1 MQKKTSDLLKELT
14 AENAYISE
22 YIASNPD
29 SFINGNIKDY
39 WEGIIDKSGLTK
51 SSIINKSDFSYCY
64 FYDIING
71 RKIPGK
77 DKVVRLILAM
87 KLSLDDCQD
96 ALRISSK
103 SALYPKIK
111 RDSILIFALNH
122 SPSIYETKDL
132 LTKHGEEQFK

>member
-14 AENAYISE
+14 AENADISE

-29 SFINGNIKDY
+29 PFINGNIKDY

-77 DKVVRLILAM
+77 DKIVRLILAM

-111 RDSILIFALNH
+111 RDSILIFALNN
-122 SPSIYETKDL
+122 SLSIYETNDL
-132 LTKHGEEQFK
+132 LTKYGEEQLK

>member
-14 AENAYISE
+14 AENADISE

-77 DKVVRLILAM
+77 DKVVLLILAM

-111 RDSILIFALNH
+111 RDSILIFALNN
-122 SPSIYETKDL
+122 SPSIYETNDL
-132 LTKHGEEQFK
+132 LTKYGEEQFK

>member
-14 AENAYISE
+14 AENADISE
-22 YIASNPD
+22 YISSNPD

-111 RDSILIFALNH
+111 RDSILIFALNN
-122 SPSIYETKDL
+122 SPSIYETNDL

>member
-14 AENAYISE
+14 AENADISE

-77 DKVVRLILAM
+77 DKIVRLILAM

-96 ALRISSK
+96 ALRISGK

-111 RDSILIFALNH
+111 RDSILIFALNN
-122 SPSIYETKDL
+122 SLSIYETNDL
-132 LTKHGEEQFK
+132 LTKYGEEQLK

>member
-14 AENAYISE
+14 AENADISE

-111 RDSILIFALNH
+111 RDSILIFALNN
-122 SPSIYETKDL
+122 SLSIYETNDL
-132 LTKHGEEQFK
+132 LTKYGEEQLK

>member
-14 AENAYISE
+14 AENADISE

-111 RDSILIFALNH
+111 RDSILIFALNN
-122 SPSIYETKDL
+122 SPSIYETNDL
-132 LTKHGEEQFK
+132 LTKYGEEQFK

>member
-14 AENAYISE
+14 AENADISE

-111 RDSILIFALNH
+111 RDSILIFALNN
-122 SPSIYETKDL
+122 SPSIYETNDL